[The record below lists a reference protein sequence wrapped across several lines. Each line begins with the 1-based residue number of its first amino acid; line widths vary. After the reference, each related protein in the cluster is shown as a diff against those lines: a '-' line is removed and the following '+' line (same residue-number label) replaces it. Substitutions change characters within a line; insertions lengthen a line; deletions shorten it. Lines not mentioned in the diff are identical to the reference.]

1 MARTAEGGRE
11 PARKFGLVGASGA
24 VTRERRTISE
34 GVLVS
39 RREEWKQIILR
50 RFSLFATA
58 FRFASESPESFPLS
72 KCWKRKSCRC
82 GVRRHDAFLRP
93 QHSQPLKQSCV
104 DSLHHYSASA

>member
-34 GVLVS
+34 GVLVP
-39 RREEWKQIILR
+39 RREECKQIILR

-82 GVRRHDAFLRP
+82 GVRRHDAVLLP
-93 QHSQPLKQSCV
+93 QNARQLKLSRV
-104 DSLHHYSASA
+104 DSIDHYS

>member
-1 MARTAEGGRE
+1 MRGGRE

-24 VTRERRTISE
+24 ATRERRTLSE

-58 FRFASESPESFPLS
+58 FRFASESPESFLPRDCS
-72 KCWKRKSCRC
+72 KRRSCHCRA
-82 GVRRHDAFLRP
+82 RRHDAFLRR
-93 QHSQPLKQSCV
+93 QRFRSLKQSCV
-104 DSLHHYSASA
+104 DSLHHYFASA